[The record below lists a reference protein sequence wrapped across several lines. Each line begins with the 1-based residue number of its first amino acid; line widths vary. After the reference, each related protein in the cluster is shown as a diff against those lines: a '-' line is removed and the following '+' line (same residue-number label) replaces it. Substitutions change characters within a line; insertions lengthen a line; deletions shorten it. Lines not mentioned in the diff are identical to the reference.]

1 MTRVLLILLLWGWA
15 SDQNVL
21 AQLNYGSDR
30 AINQT
35 VEATVS
41 LIDFS
46 FDGSDSEEPA
56 FDFNEPAYGLAYAR
70 PGFLARFARG
80 TQGGGDESLTLTDFL
95 ITASGA
101 WRPWSRSRGSGIQPT
116 IPLGVHSGYRRVS
129 RDEDRGTFDA
139 FEFTTLA
146 LGAGLGAEAQGARAQ
161 WRVRVIPMI
170 GIAQRSLGSD
180 TGSSTMLDAN
190 TRLTLGPLNDQF
202 GISFGYGFR
211 WQAWDVDASDFNE
224 AATNDTFD
232 YTGTMHTFRIGI
244 LF

>member
-1 MTRVLLILLLWGWA
+1 MMRVLLVGLFFGLVSGQTA
-15 SDQNVL
+15 S

-35 VEATVS
+35 LELTVS
-41 LIDFS
+41 VIDFY
-46 FDGSDSEEPA
+46 FDGSDTDEPV
-56 FDFNEPAYGLAYAR
+56 FDFNEPAYGVAYSR

-80 TQGGGDESLTLTDFL
+80 SQDSGEDDLRLTDFM

-101 WRPWSRSRGSGIQPT
+101 WRPWPRATGFQPT
-116 IPLGVHSGYRRVS
+116 VPLGVHSGYRRVS
-129 RDEDRGTFDA
+129 RDEDRGTFNA

-146 LGAGLGAEAQGARAQ
+146 IGAGLGAEANGARAR
-161 WRVRVIPMI
+161 WRLRVIPMI
-170 GIAQRSLGSD
+170 GIAQRSLGTD

-190 TRLTLGPLNDQF
+190 THVTLGPLNDQF
-202 GISFGYGFR
+202 GISVGYGFR

-224 AATNDTFD
+224 AATDDTFD